1 MTFLY
6 PKLLFLLALLPLL
19 FVWEWFY
26 HKERTATLLVSSNS
40 FVQKMRTSLRVRLR
54 FLPLILRY
62 LAFALLI
69 VALARPQGIK
79 AWEEKNVEGIDIV
92 LAMDLSSSM
101 LVEDFK
107 PNRMEAAR
115 TEIAKFI
122 NSRPNDNIGLVCFAG
137 ESFTASPLTIDHS
150 VLLNRLNETVDLT
163 KELRYAGNQAI
174 LQDGT
179 AIGQGLVT
187 ALNRLRER
195 SSKSKI
201 IILLTDGVNNR
212 GQIAPIDAAK
222 IAKELDIR
230 VYTIGVASD
239 KQEVQASLLSPFGG
253 LQKRL
258 IGNSNSVDEESLKEI
273 ASIAGGQY
281 FRADDEEGLERI
293 YKEIDTMEKQKLKR
307 INHQIKEER
316 FMRFALIALLLLLL
330 EFILRNTYLR
340 IYP

>member
-6 PKLLFLLALLPLL
+6 PKFLLLFGLLPLL
-19 FVWEWFY
+19 FVWEWFR
-26 HKERTATLLVSSNS
+26 HKERSASLLTSSND
-40 FVQKMRTSLRVRLR
+40 FVRNLKTSLRVRLR
-54 FLPLILRY
+54 FLPLILGY
-62 LAFALLI
+62 LAFAFLI
-69 VALARPQGIK
+69 VALARPQGTK
-79 AWEEKNVEGIDIV
+79 AWEEQNIEGIDIV

-101 LVEDFK
+101 LIEDFK

-122 NSRPNDNIGLVCFAG
+122 SSRPNDNIGLVCFAG

-163 KELRYAGNQAI
+163 MELRYAGNQAI
-174 LQDGT
+174 LEDGT

-187 ALNRLRER
+187 AINRLREKG
-195 SSKSKI
+195 SKSKV

-222 IAKELDIR
+222 IANELGIR
-230 VYTIGVASD
+230 IYTIGVASD
-239 KQEVQASLLSPFGG
+239 EDQVSANLMSPFGG
-253 LQKRL
+253 IQQRM
-258 IGNSNSVDEESLKEI
+258 IGNTNSVDEKTLKEI
-273 ASIAGGQY
+273 ASLSDGQY
-281 FRADDEEGLERI
+281 FRANDEAGLEHI
-293 YKEIDTMEKQKLKR
+293 YKEIDSMEKQKLKR
-307 INHQIKEER
+307 TNHQIKEEG
-316 FMRFALIALLLLLL
+316 FMLYALIALLLLLV

>member
-6 PKLLFLLALLPLL
+6 PKLLFLFGLLPLL
-19 FVWEWFY
+19 FLWEWFR
-26 HKERTATLLVSSNS
+26 HKERSASLLTSFNH
-40 FVQKMRTSLRVRLR
+40 FVQNLKPSLRVRLR
-54 FLPLILRY
+54 FLPLLLRY

-69 VALARPQGIK
+69 IALARPQGTK
-79 AWEEKNVEGIDIV
+79 TWEEQDIEGIDIV
-92 LAMDLSSSM
+92 LALDLSGSM
-101 LVEDFK
+101 LIEDFK

-122 NSRPNDNIGLVCFAG
+122 ASRPNDNIGLVCFAG

-163 KELRYAGNQAI
+163 MELHYAGNQAI
-174 LQDGT
+174 LEDGT

-187 ALNRLRER
+187 AINRLREK

-201 IILLTDGVNNR
+201 IILLTDGVNNS

-222 IAKELDIR
+222 IAKELGIR
-230 VYTIGVASD
+230 IYTIGVASD
-239 KQEVQASLLSPFGG
+239 DEQVSANLLSPFGG
-253 LQKRL
+253 LQQRM
-258 IGNSNSVDEESLKEI
+258 IGNTNSIDEETLKEI
-273 ASIAGGQY
+273 ASLSEGQY
-281 FRADDEEGLERI
+281 FRANDEAGLEQI
-293 YKEIDTMEKQKLKR
+293 YKEIDSMEKQKLKR
-307 INHQIKEER
+307 SNHQIKEEG
-316 FMRFALIALLLLLL
+316 FMLFALIGLLLLLA